1 MDKEAQGNA
10 ENIIRE
16 AGNELLLAWGIL
28 GEAGIDVL
36 GGYRS
41 ESTVTIT
48 MNDDTVARIDFS
60 VTLTINDITFLNE
73 GSADD

>member
-10 ENIIRE
+10 ENIIRKT
-16 AGNELLLAWGIL
+16 GNELLRAWGIL
-28 GEAGIDVL
+28 AKAGFDVS

-48 MNDDTVARIDFS
+48 MNDDTKASIDFS
-60 VTLTINDITFLNE
+60 ITLTINDITFLNE
-73 GSADD
+73 GNADD

>member
-16 AGNELLLAWGIL
+16 AGNELLRAWGIL
-28 GEAGIDVL
+28 AEAGIDVS

-41 ESTVTIT
+41 ESTVTIPID
-48 MNDDTVARIDFS
+48 DDTMARIDFS
-60 VTLTINDITFLNE
+60 VTLTINDMTFLNE
-73 GSADD
+73 GNADD

>member
-1 MDKEAQGNA
+1 MDKETQGNA
-10 ENIIRE
+10 ENIFRE
-16 AGNELLLAWGIL
+16 AGTELLRAWGIL
-28 GEAGIDVL
+28 AEAGIDVS

-41 ESTVTIT
+41 ESIATIPID
-48 MNDDTVARIDFS
+48 DDTMARIDFS